1 MAYMDAQ
8 LLFSD
13 AQALT
18 GTSAVASTNYVNL
31 GTAYSYLGTGEPMAV
46 AITVDVAAGGTSPT
60 LTVAVQSDDN
70 TSFSSA
76 ATVATT
82 AAIAGATLVAG
93 YEIVIPIPAGVS
105 TEQYLRLSYIQGGT
119 TPTITVTAR
128 LTPLR
133 LLSNMHY
140 VPNSYDV

>member
-18 GTSAVASTNYVNL
+18 ATAVSTNYINL
-31 GTAYSYLGTGEPMAV
+31 GTAYSFIGTGEPMAAV
-46 AITVDVAAGGTSPT
+46 VTVDVAAGGTSPT
-60 LTVAVQSDDN
+60 LVVAVQSDDN

-82 AAIAGATLVAG
+82 GTIAGATLTAG
-93 YEIVIPIPAGVS
+93 YEIVIAIPAGTS
-105 TEQYLRLSYIQGGT
+105 TEQYLRLNYTVGGT
-119 TPTITVTAR
+119 TPTVTVTAR
-128 LTPLR
+128 LTPMR
-133 LLSNMHY
+133 LLAQQHY
-140 VPNSYDV
+140 VPNAYDV